1 MNSTSFPVF
10 ANVPALVSH
19 QPTLPRDEPTARG
32 RRTCL
37 ASRVPD
43 QRLAVLCGEAK
54 TSPLGVD
61 REEPARSWDGLELPK
76 ADALGVVIG
85 QSCRRPFDRPYN
97 LQMRCWGR
105 WAWVSAEQ
113 VIWGS
118 VWSIMFF
125 SPFRGAHGELFTTAP
140 DRESSSAYT
149 SYFRQGSWLTVTMH
163 FLTVHPGGHE
173 SLTLAW
179 RGCSYLGLLLSNRAH
194 ARICNGNVVTTSYSL
209 RIYAQ

>member
-37 ASRVPD
+37 PSRVPD
-43 QRLAVLCGEAK
+43 QAPRAASSPGRVLCGEAK
-54 TSPLGVD
+54 TNPLGVD
-61 REEPARSWDGLELPK
+61 RERPARSWDGLELPK

-85 QSCRRPFDRPYN
+85 QYCRRPFDRPYN

-118 VWSIMFF
+118 VWSIMF
-125 SPFRGAHGELFTTAP
+125 SRCSEEPTG
-140 DRESSSAYT
+140 SSSP
-149 SYFRQGSWLTVTMH
+149 RPQIGKVVQLTRP
-163 FLTVHPGGHE
+163 FLDK
-173 SLTLAW
+173 A
-179 RGCSYLGLLLSNRAH
+179 LG
-194 ARICNGNVVTTSYSL
+194 
-209 RIYAQ
+209 

>member
-1 MNSTSFPVF
+1 MTSLPSCPKQQLRDLGMNSTFPVF

-32 RRTCL
+32 RRICL

-43 QRLAVLCGEAK
+43 QRLAPWLGAVRRSQD
-54 TSPLGVD
+54 SPLGGD
-61 REEPARSWDGLELPK
+61 RERPASRWDGLELPK

-85 QSCRRPFDRPYN
+85 QSCRRPFDRPCN
-97 LQMRCWGR
+97 SRMRCWGK
-105 WAWVSAEQ
+105 WAWMSADQ

-125 SPFRGAHGELFTTAP
+125 LVVPRSPRGILTTRP

-149 SYFRQGSWLTVTMH
+149 SYSRQGSWLTVTMH
-163 FLTVHPGGHE
+163 FLTVHLVGV
-173 SLTLAW
+173 
-179 RGCSYLGLLLSNRAH
+179 RA
-194 ARICNGNVVTTSYSL
+194 
-209 RIYAQ
+209 